1 MTKLAKTLGFRIK
14 CLREEQGM
22 SQRDFCLMI
31 GMNQS
36 YFAGVELGKRNPS
49 LKNIE
54 KIMDGLDVT
63 AEKLFLGL

>member
-1 MTKLAKTLGFRIK
+1 
-14 CLREEQGM
+14 M

-54 KIMDGLDVT
+54 KIMDGLGVT

>member
-1 MTKLAKTLGFRIK
+1 
-14 CLREEQGM
+14 M

-31 GMNQS
+31 NMNQS